1 MTSPL
6 DSVVASVFAETVVA
20 TVDGEQRTMTRA
32 EELVRILLDEAVHGD
47 TPRKR
52 EKARDQAIRLQEAA
66 VAIGAKQ
73 QDRVIQLVVKN
84 EGAVHAMVAKAMAGV
99 TTSNTGGGTNGA

>member
-6 DSVVASVFAETVVA
+6 DSVVASVFAETVTA
-20 TVDGEQRTMTRA
+20 TVGGETRQMSRA

-47 TPRKR
+47 TMRKR

-66 VAIGAKQ
+66 VAMGEKK

-84 EGAVHAMVAKAMAGV
+84 EGAVHAMVSKAMASV
-99 TTSNTGGGTNGA
+99 TTSTTGGGSGS